1 MCIRDRLNRVSC
13 FNYAPEFLQLIV
25 NAQQHFRNV
34 AQFGQF
40 SPAAL
45 TPSLWLS
52 RLPLWKQSRPWHLR
66 GKPGQGLAVVRIHW
80 LAIIARRFEI
90 GNAIQS
96 GVSLACGEIGGIA
109 VAPGQAAP
117 FAAFFCFPH
126 RISAAIQVWSCWV
139 RHIGR
144 GGGRSVVLRLRVHFA

>member
-1 MCIRDRLNRVSC
+1 MCIRDSPNTLPPYLRKSGDSDSGFVKLNRVSC
-13 FNYAPEFLQLIV
+13 FNYAPGFLQLIV

-80 LAIIARRFEI
+80 LAVIARRFEI
-90 GNAIQS
+90 GNAMQS
-96 GVSLACGEIGGIA
+96 GVELACGEIGGIA

-117 FAAFFCFPH
+117 FAAFFAS
-126 RISAAIQVWSCWV
+126 RIGF
-139 RHIGR
+139 RR
-144 GGGRSVVLRLRVHFA
+144 LFRSGLAG